1 MITKQSNN
9 SSELNFEIGE
19 SILFD
24 KPLNRTSFQVVYDLR
39 KIIKVKKVGHAGTL
53 DPKATG
59 LLIIC
64 TGKKTKE
71 ITKFQDLQKT
81 YTGTFTIGKTTQS
94 MDSETEFENELP
106 FEHYKEAEILSVRNS
121 FLGEIEQIPPMYS
134 AVNYGGE
141 KLYKLARKGKT
152 VHREPRKITV
162 YQFEITKIDLPEIHF
177 KIDCSKGTY
186 IRVIAHDFGQKLGCG
201 AYLSSLRRT
210 KIGDYSV
217 ENAFSINEFRE
228 FYSGI
233 NHTSTKTEVSF

>member
-9 SSELNFEIGE
+9 SSELNFETGE

-24 KPLNRTSFQVVYDLR
+24 KPLNRTSFQIVYELR

-81 YTGTFTIGKTTQS
+81 YTGTFTIGKTTPS
-94 MDSETEFENELP
+94 MDSETGFENELP
-106 FEHYKEAEILSVRNS
+106 FEHYKEDEILSVRNS

-152 VHREPRKITV
+152 VHRESRKITV

-177 KIDCSKGTY
+177 RIDCSKGTY